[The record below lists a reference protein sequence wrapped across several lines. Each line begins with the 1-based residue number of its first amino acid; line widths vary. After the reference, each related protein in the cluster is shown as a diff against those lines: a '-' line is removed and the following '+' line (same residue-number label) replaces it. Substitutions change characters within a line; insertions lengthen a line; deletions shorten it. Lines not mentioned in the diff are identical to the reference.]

1 MSLIIK
7 TSKSWSN
14 AHPSSSWTSWAAW
27 GRATGH
33 TRPWVIDGGPIITRP
48 FVTVT
53 YTKWVPL
60 SFLPFTTTS
69 FPSTPFPSYIVTNTH
84 HSLSRH
90 PFVPQTYTHSA
101 HHIPRNIVNNTTNT
115 NPLSLS
121 LSLPLCFSPQE
132 QRMHRFIILTILL
145 SLALAGNAHLYHF
158 ISLFLFF
165 HFCITKLTLL
175 SYIVCLFQMEVPL
188 ELTTVV

>member
-121 LSLPLCFSPQE
+121 LSRSVSLHRSRECIASSSSPFSFPWHSQA
-132 QRMHRFIILTILL
+132 MLTSTTSFLSFSSFIF
-145 SLALAGNAHLYHF
+145 A
-158 ISLFLFF
+158 
-165 HFCITKLTLL
+165 
-175 SYIVCLFQMEVPL
+175 
-188 ELTTVV
+188 